1 MDLKEQISFK
11 EDKKAYLE
19 LKKNSYYF
27 KELNRGVMD
36 YKSFVANMKI
46 LNHDRGVDNVNQVL
60 DNLDLVGS
68 LLDILK

>member
-46 LNHDRGVDNVNQVL
+46 LNHDRGVDKVNQVL

>member
-36 YKSFVANMKI
+36 YKSFVTNMKI
-46 LNHDRGVDNVNQVL
+46 LNHDRGVDKVNQVL